1 MTQKEKDLLLKD
13 ICGRIPYGLKVKNVN
28 EPNSIYNL
36 LGVANDSVMVMSAD
50 KHTMF
55 LNIKSIKPYL
65 FPLSSMTDEQRD
77 ELKKYTCPD
86 GTGYFKEDRLCC
98 PINHFGEQIPFILM
112 SKTIEWLDRNRFDYR
127 GIIPMGLADDASK
140 LNIY

>member
-13 ICGRIPYGLKVKNVN
+13 ICGRIPYGVKVKNVN
-28 EPNSIYNL
+28 EPNSIYTL

-65 FPLSSMTDEQRD
+65 FPLSSMTREQQTEANVFD
-77 ELKKYTCPD
+77 D
-86 GTGYFKEDRLCC
+86 MD
-98 PINHFGEQIPFILM
+98 IDIL
-112 SKTIEWLDRNRFDYR
+112 SENLDRNRRDKTNIPTPTYNYTDWLDKNNFDYR